1 VARFP
6 GLLLPGGIETSRS
19 PEVSH
24 LEHARAIVDSLES
37 ATDRAAAHLAAACEK
52 DGRVSTSLVD
62 QHQTVAYD
70 LASISSA
77 VAAARHML
85 RWAEHG
91 EEEAGLALAYAA
103 EVAGDLKARV
113 AGREPEWGL
122 QPGVLDDVA
131 DQLAAGR
138 GTEFLSSLAE
148 QVLKNGEAGGRHLPE
163 DLEMVRQT
171 FRRFAEE
178 QVMPVA
184 EEIHRHDTDI
194 PEAIISGLAEL
205 GCFAL
210 SIPEEYG
217 GFASGSE
224 DELLNMVLVTEELS
238 RGSLGVAGSLIT
250 RPEIIGTAIL
260 KGGTEDQKQRWL
272 PGIASGEKM
281 CGVAVT
287 EPDYGSDVAGV
298 KVTATRDGDDWVIN
312 GVKTWCTFGGRAEY
326 LLVLART
333 DADRSLGHK
342 GLSLFVVE
350 KPSFEGHEWKT
361 EQDGGGSMDARAIP
375 TIGYRGMHS
384 FEISFDSWRVP
395 HANLIGEDDGL
406 GRGFYLQM
414 QAFANARL
422 QTAARAQGVM
432 QSALEEA
439 VGYAKE
445 RHVFGQA
452 LAGYELNRTK
462 IVKMAALL
470 AACRVYAFEVAR
482 KLVRGDDDA
491 ALAASQVKQLACRV
505 SEWVTREAQQIH
517 GGYGY
522 AEEYTVSRLF
532 VDARVLSIFE
542 GADEVLA
549 LRVIARQILTAA
561 LPEG

>member
-1 VARFP
+1 M
-6 GLLLPGGIETSRS
+6 SQ
-19 PEVSH
+19 
-24 LEHARAIVDSLES
+24 LEHARSLVDALEE
-37 ATDRAAAHLAAACEK
+37 AVDRAARHLAAQCEQ
-52 DGRVSTSLVD
+52 DGRISTSLLD
-62 QHQTVAYD
+62 EHQTVAYD
-70 LASISSA
+70 LASISGA
-77 VAAARHML
+77 VAAARQL
-85 RWAEHG
+85 LPWG
-91 EEEAGLALAYAA
+91 ERGEQEAGLALAYAA
-103 EVAGDLKARV
+103 DVAGDLRARV

-122 QPGVLDDVA
+122 EPGVLGEVA
-131 DQLAAGR
+131 DAMAAGR
-138 GTEFLSSLAE
+138 DTDFLSGLAE
-148 QVLKNGEAGGRHLPE
+148 RVLATGEAGGRHLPE
-163 DLEMVRQT
+163 DLEMVRDT

-184 EEIHRHDTDI
+184 EEVHRHDQDI
-194 PEAIISGLAEL
+194 PEKIISGAAEL

-217 GFASGSE
+217 GFSAGGE

-260 KGGTEDQKQRWL
+260 KGGTEEQKARWL
-272 PGIASGEKM
+272 PAIAAGEKM

-298 KVTATRDGDDWVIN
+298 KATARRDGDDWVID
-312 GVKTWCTFGGRAEY
+312 GVKTWCTFAGRAEY

-333 DADRSLGHK
+333 DPDRSLGHR

-350 KPSFEGHEWKT
+350 KPSFTGHEWRT
-361 EQDGGGSMDARAIP
+361 EQPGGGLMDARAIP

-384 FEISFDSWRVP
+384 FEVSFENWRVP
-395 HANLIGEDDGL
+395 HTDLIGMDDGL

-422 QTAARAQGVM
+422 QTAARALGVM
-432 QSALEEA
+432 QAALEEA
-439 VGYAKE
+439 VTYTKQ
-445 RHVFGQA
+445 RHVFGTP
-452 LAGYELNRTK
+452 LADYELSRAK
-462 IVKMAALL
+462 IARMAALI
-470 AACRVYAFEVAR
+470 AACRVFSFDVAR
-482 KLVRGDDDA
+482 GLARGDEEA
-491 ALAASQVKQLACRV
+491 QLAASQVKQLSCRV
-505 SEWVTREAQQIH
+505 SEWVTREAQQLH

-522 AEEYTVSRLF
+522 AEEYAVSRLF

-549 LRVIARQILTAA
+549 LRVIARTLLADA
-561 LPEG
+561 LQG

>member
-1 VARFP
+1 M
-6 GLLLPGGIETSRS
+6 
-19 PEVSH
+19 SH
-24 LEHARAIVDSLES
+24 LEHAASLVDALQ
-37 ATDRAAAHLAAACEK
+37 ATIDRAAAHLAAQCEK
-52 DGRVSTSLVD
+52 DGRISTQLVD

-70 LASISSA
+70 LASVSAA
-77 VAAARHML
+77 VAAAREL
-85 RWAEHG
+85 TGWG
-91 EEEAGLALAYAA
+91 DKGDTEAALALAFAA
-103 EVAGDLKARV
+103 DTASDLRSRV
-113 AGREPEWGL
+113 LGREAEWGL
-122 QPGVLDDVA
+122 EPGVLADVEDA
-131 DQLAAGR
+131 IAAGR
-138 GTEFLSSLAE
+138 DTEFLSSLADD
-148 QVLKNGEAGGRHLPE
+148 VLANGEAGGRHLPE

-171 FRRFAEE
+171 FRRFAED

-184 EEIHRHDTDI
+184 EHVHRHDEDI
-194 PEAIISGLAEL
+194 PDEIISGLAEL

-210 SIPEEYG
+210 SIPEEHG
-217 GFASGSE
+217 GFASGGE

-260 KGGTEDQKQRWL
+260 KGGTEEQKQRWL
-272 PGIASGEKM
+272 PAIAAGEKM

-298 KVTATRDGDDWVIN
+298 KTTATRDGDEWVLN
-312 GVKTWCTFGGRAEY
+312 GVKTWCTFAGKAEY

-333 DADRSLGHK
+333 DPDRSLGHK

-350 KPSFEGHEWKT
+350 KPSFPGHSWQVS
-361 EQDGGGSMDARAIP
+361 QDGGGRMEAKAIP

-384 FEISFDSWRVP
+384 FEVSIDGWRVP
-395 HANLIGEDDGL
+395 HTDLIGMDDGL
-406 GRGFYLQM
+406 GKGFYLQM

-432 QSALEEA
+432 QSALEHA
-439 VGYAKE
+439 VEYAKQ
-445 RHVFGQA
+445 RHVFDTP

-462 IVKMAALL
+462 IARMAALL
-470 AACRVYAFEVAR
+470 AACRVTSFSVAR
-482 KLVRGDDDA
+482 SLARSEPSA
-491 ALAASQVKQLACRV
+491 ALEASQLKQLSCRV
-505 SEWVTREAQQIH
+505 AEWVTREALQIH

-549 LRVIARQILTAA
+549 LRVIARQLLADALAA
-561 LPEG
+561 

>member
-1 VARFP
+1 VA
-6 GLLLPGGIETSRS
+6 
-19 PEVSH
+19 H
-24 LEHARAIVDSLES
+24 LEHAS
-37 ATDRAAAHLAAACEK
+37 ALVEAMQAVIDRAAASLAERCAK
-52 DGRVSTSLVD
+52 DGRISTGLVD
-62 QHQTVAYD
+62 EHQTVVYD
-70 LASISSA
+70 LASVSSA
-77 VAAARHML
+77 VVAAAEL
-85 RWAEHG
+85 TEWG
-91 EEEAGLALAYAA
+91 GKGDTEAMLALAFAA
-103 EVAGDLKARV
+103 DTAADLDGRIR
-113 AGREPEWGL
+113 GREAAWGVDA
-122 QPGVLDDVA
+122 GALDHVA
-131 DQLAAGR
+131 EALAAGR
-138 GTEFLSSLAE
+138 DPAFLSTLADE
-148 QVLKNGEAGGRHLPE
+148 VLRTGEAGPRHLPE

-184 EEIHRHDTDI
+184 EHVHRHDEDI
-194 PEAIISGLAEL
+194 PDEIISGLAEL

-210 SIPEEYG
+210 SIPTEHG
-217 GFASGSE
+217 GFAEGGD

-260 KGGTEDQKQRWL
+260 KGGTDEQKQRWL
-272 PGIASGEKM
+272 PAIASGEKM

-298 KVTATRDGDDWVIN
+298 KTTATREGDEWVLS
-312 GVKTWCTFGGRAEY
+312 GVKTWCTFAGKAEY

-333 DADRSLGHK
+333 DPDRSLGHK

-350 KPSFEGHEWKT
+350 KPSFPGHRWEVT
-361 EQDGGGSMDARAIP
+361 QDGGGRMEAKAIP

-384 FEISFDSWRVP
+384 FEVSIDGWRVP
-395 HANLIGEDDGL
+395 HTDLIGEDDGL

-432 QSALEEA
+432 QAALEQA
-439 VGYAKE
+439 TGYAKQ
-445 RHVFGQA
+445 RNVFGTP

-462 IVKMAALL
+462 IARMAALL
-470 AACRVYAFEVAR
+470 AACRVTSFAVAR
-482 KLVRGDDDA
+482 SLARGDRSA
-491 ALAASQVKQLACRV
+491 GLEASQLKQLSCRV
-505 SEWVTREAQQIH
+505 AEWVTREALQIH

-549 LRVIARQILTAA
+549 LRVIARQLLADALETASA
-561 LPEG
+561 